1 MPNKP
6 DNQFL
11 ELCRFTD
18 FVPTVYGK
26 PKQSPEDA
34 IFSMLSVVLTNPS
47 LFEAMQNQSLSPE
60 EQQLAL
66 IKELGK
72 DPDSAKEFM
81 KSLQSLL
88 SSDMS

>member
-1 MPNKP
+1 
-6 DNQFL
+6 
-11 ELCRFTD
+11 
-18 FVPTVYGK
+18 
-26 PKQSPEDA
+26 
-34 IFSMLSVVLTNPS
+34 MLSVVLTNPS